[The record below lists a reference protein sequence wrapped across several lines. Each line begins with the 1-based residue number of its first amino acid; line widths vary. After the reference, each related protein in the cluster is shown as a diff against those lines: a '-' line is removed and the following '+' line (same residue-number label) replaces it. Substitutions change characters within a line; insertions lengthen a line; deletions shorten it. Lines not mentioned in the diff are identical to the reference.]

1 MDLTSL
7 DWTMQG
13 IYLLR
18 LVVALIC
25 GALVGLERQRRRK
38 KPGIRTHMIV
48 ALASA
53 CMMMISKYAFVD
65 MVEMGLTADPA
76 RIAASVVTSIGFLGA
91 GAIFFRKQTV
101 IGLTSAA
108 GLWATMGIGLSIG
121 AGMYFLGG
129 AATILVLLLQTLMRT
144 DALGRTHLEE
154 YDLVFRMDNS
164 PESMERL
171 WEFFREHKWEVIRF
185 KAEKRDDKL
194 VVDACVGFTGKHS
207 AGEIL
212 ALLQNE
218 HINAVEY

>member
-1 MDLTSL
+1 MDMISL
-7 DWTMQG
+7 NWTVPGM
-13 IYLLR
+13 YLLR
-18 LVVALIC
+18 LAVALIC

-53 CMMMISKYAFVD
+53 CMMMVSKYAFLD
-65 MVEMGLTADPA
+65 MAELGLTADPG

-121 AGMYFLGG
+121 AGLYFLGG
-129 AATILVLLLQTLMRT
+129 AATVFILLLQTLMRS
-144 DALGRTHLEE
+144 DAVGRAHLEE
-154 YDLVFRMDNS
+154 YDLVFRIDNT
-164 PESMERL
+164 PEALEQLRT
-171 WEFFREHKWEVIRF
+171 FFRERRWEVIRF

-194 VVDACVGFTGKHS
+194 VVDACIGFSGKHS
-207 AGEIL
+207 AEEIL

-218 HINAVEY
+218 HISAVEY